1 MFSKVRRH
9 LNPATGLALLA
20 LVFAMTGGAFAVGD
34 HGVSG
39 PPAKASAAAGRTGS
53 NPAAVAVVAK
63 SKSKSK
69 SGARGPAGPRGAA
82 GPAGV
87 AGATGPAG
95 PAGPTGPQG
104 PAGSAG
110 AAGTN
115 GESVTGAVLKKG
127 EGGCAEGGSQFTVGG
142 KATNACNGIKGK
154 EGAEGKEGSPWT
166 AGGTLPSG
174 KTETGTWGGSEAIAP
189 GGLKNAHRFLLP
201 ISFPIPLGN
210 DLNNAESCGKQ
221 GYPACVIHVI
231 RSGEEDPAGCTGGSA
246 ITPSAEPGNLCIFES
261 EHNNVASFSILTAT
275 GPGSQVG
282 GRTGMILSIGPVIP
296 ANEEETM
303 SAIGTWAVTEQ

>member
-20 LVFAMTGGAFAVGD
+20 LVFAMTGGAYAVGN

-39 PPAKASAAAGRTGS
+39 PPAKASAAVGRAGS
-53 NPAAVAVVAK
+53 NPAAVALVAK

-127 EGGCAEGGSQFTVGG
+127 EKGCTEGGSQFTVGG
-142 KATNACNGIKGK
+142 KAINACNGLKGK
-154 EGAEGKEGSPWT
+154 EGVEGKEGSPWT

-174 KTETGTWGGSEAIAP
+174 KTETGAWGGSAP
-189 GGLKNAHRFLLP
+189 VTPGSGVAARKIFVP
-201 ISFPIPLGN
+201 ISFPIPLGASLDN
-210 DLNNAESCGKQ
+210 EEPCGKPET
-221 GYPACVIHVI
+221 PACVIHVVK
-231 RSGEEDPAGCTGGSA
+231 SEESDPPGCTGG
-246 ITPSAEPGNLCIFES
+246 TPEHPTAEPGNLCIYEK
-261 EHNNVASFSILTAT
+261 EDANVKVMTLININGHAAAGGETGVIL
-275 GPGSQVG
+275 VL
-282 GRTGMILSIGPVIP
+282 IPVIP
-296 ANEEETM
+296 TQNEEQ
-303 SAIGTWAVTEQ
+303 AWADGTWAVTEQ